1 MRKIYT
7 LIMMIVTLSC
17 DEVIQLD
24 PEQTDQKIVIEALV
38 TDDPDLNYVRITS
51 NVDFYYQGKIPGIS
65 GASILVLD
73 DIGNVY
79 DFVEYDTSNPDSS
92 GYYFPQPA
100 FTGIINNTYTLDV
113 TLNGITYSA
122 TEPMLP
128 NFELDSLSVRKD
140 PDPGQDDIED
150 NLLYNVLFYGFEPQE
165 TKDYYY
171 FEFFANDELLRNEAD
186 VFISDDIF
194 LAGKISG
201 LEFPFNYALGD
212 SATIR
217 VFSISRKVYLFYS
230 ELASVLGN
238 DGGMFSPPP
247 ANPLTNLSNGAL
259 GVFQVSSVKKKSIRV
274 IE

>member
-1 MRKIYT
+1 
-7 LIMMIVTLSC
+7 MMIVTLSC

-247 ANPLTNLSNGAL
+247 ANPLTNMSNGAL